1 MSGKTVDKTGRIM
14 YYISCPLKSRATCAS
29 GSVGGARPCQ
39 GRGRGFESRLALLF
53 FTRKGA
59 SKRMLFFS
67 CKKSPKGSSQWHELK
82 FIPGSRSQP
91 TAIKPDRFYQLIS
104 SRRIDACASTA
115 SARLVAITW
124 SGLRSAQN
132 RGPADLVLR
141 LALFYYTKKEHP
153 SGCSFLYHKIFS
165 DRQVVSGWNVKVT
178 TEVGNYID
186 YFVCVSLE

>member
-1 MSGKTVDKTGRIM
+1 MWYRIWCQLFYCMSPKNLHKYFKFSVDKLQLMLYDIKCVWQTWPTQQSMREWLSWWSTTLPRSGPRVRV
-14 YYISCPLKSRATCAS
+14 PSRA
-29 GSVGGARPCQ
+29 
-39 GRGRGFESRLALLF
+39 LLLHE
-53 FTRKGA
+53 KGA
-59 SKRMLFFS
+59 SKRMPLFS

-132 RGPADLVLR
+132 RGPPDLVRR
-141 LALFYYTKKEHP
+141 LALLFFTRKGASKRMLFFA
-153 SGCSFLYHKIFS
+153 S
-165 DRQVVSGWNVKVT
+165 
-178 TEVGNYID
+178 
-186 YFVCVSLE
+186 

>member
-91 TAIKPDRFYQLIS
+91 T
-104 SRRIDACASTA
+104 
-115 SARLVAITW
+115 W

-132 RGPADLVLR
+132 RGPADLVRR
-141 LALFYYTKKEHP
+141 LALFYYTKKEH
-153 SGCSFLYHKIFS
+153 SRGCSFLYHKIFS
-165 DRQVVSGWNVKVT
+165 DRQIVSGWNVKVT

>member
-1 MSGKTVDKTGRIM
+1 MTGCGSAWLERLVWDQEVAGSNPVTPILTNM
-14 YYISCPLKSRATCAS
+14 REWLSWWSATLPRSRPRVRVPSRA
-29 GSVGGARPCQ
+29 
-39 GRGRGFESRLALLF
+39 LLLHK
-53 FTRKGA
+53 KGA
-59 SKRMLFFS
+59 SERMLFFS

-91 TAIKPDRFYQLIS
+91 T
-104 SRRIDACASTA
+104 
-115 SARLVAITW
+115 W

-132 RGPADLVLR
+132 RGPADLVRR